1 MTEFEKTYQ
10 NYNPRQAALD
20 EARALLT
27 AAAKAA
33 MADGTLPEAELPAF
47 IVEIPADVKNGD
59 IASNLAMAGAR
70 TWRKAPRMIAEALL
84 AHLPDLT
91 DSVFAKV
98 EIAGPGFINLFL
110 SPAYWAGVVLGACAN
125 KEYGRTDHGK
135 GAKYNVEFVSA
146 NPVGP
151 MHIGHG
157 RWAALGDSLCRVMDH
172 AGYEIQREF
181 YINDHGSQM
190 NTFGNSIS
198 TRYMQLADIIAKQ
211 GVDIDEAHK
220 LLIAD
225 RDAFVADE
233 NDEHPETHPYQD
245 NFAETLGKDSYGGD
259 YIIDEAAEFWRTDGD
274 KWVNADPQERMESF
288 RERGYVKM
296 VDNMR
301 DLCHAVNC
309 DFDRWYS
316 ERSLYVKD
324 TEGET
329 AGTSA
334 VDRAFE
340 KLDKMGY
347 LYTKDGALWF
357 RSTDLGDDKDR
368 VLIKSDGEYTYFAS
382 DVAYHWDKFQR
393 VDHVIDIWGADHH
406 GYIERVRCVC
416 DALGYPGKFE
426 VLLGQLVNLLRNGK
440 PVRMSK
446 RKGTMVT
453 LQELVDEVGSD
464 AARYTLISKSSNQ
477 MVDFDIE
484 AVKKRDNS
492 NPVYYVQYAH
502 ARVCSILRRAAD
514 VTAEQAD
521 EMGMKAV
528 AAKAIGENV
537 DYSLLTDPTELALSR
552 KLNEL
557 TDLIASCARDRAPF
571 RLTHFAEELAGDFHS
586 FYAACQVLPSEGR
599 PVDPELS
606 RARLAACDAV
616 RVTLALVLTL
626 VGVSAPEQ
634 M

>member
-1 MTEFEKTYQ
+1 MPEKIEELV
-10 NYNPRQAALD
+10 RAAL
-20 EARALLT
+20 
-27 AAAKAA
+27 AAAQ
-33 MADGTLPEAELPAF
+33 EAGDLSAFELDDCA
-47 IVEIPADVKNGD
+47 IERPADTSHGEWTSTMALKS
-59 IASNLAMAGAR
+59 AKLAHC
-70 TWRKAPRMIAEALL
+70 APRKIAEAIV
-84 AHLPDLT
+84 AHMPEDP
-91 DSVFAKV
+91 AIEKV
-98 EIAGPGFINLFL
+98 EIAGPGFINFYL
-110 SPAYWAGVVLGACAN
+110 SVAVKNAIFGEAR
-125 KEYGRTDHGK
+125 EK
-135 GAKYNVEFVSA
+135 GMDFAKSNVGGGLKTQVEFVSA

-406 GYIERVRCVC
+406 GHVARLKG
-416 DALGYPGKFE
+416 ALEAIGIDSSRRDV
-426 VLLGQLVNLLRNGK
+426 VLMQLVNLMKDGE

-446 RKGTMVT
+446 RTGNAVT
-453 LQELVDEVGSD
+453 LVDLLDEVPID
-464 AARYTLISKSSNQ
+464 AARFFFNMREPGSTI
-477 MVDFDIE
+477 DFDLGL
-484 AVKKRDNS
+484 AVKEDS
-492 NPVYYVQYAH
+492 QNPVYYCQYAN
-502 ARVCSILRRAAD
+502 ARICSILRKMKEEGIEPRDCTEEELMLLNAPEERELIRHLSAL
-514 VTAEQAD
+514 TD
-521 EMGMKAV
+521 EIIT
-528 AAKAIGENV
+528 AAK
-537 DYSLLTDPTELALSR
+537 DYDP
-552 KLNEL
+552 
-557 TDLIASCARDRAPF
+557 ARITR
-571 RLTHFAEELAGDFHS
+571 
-586 FYAACQVLPSEGR
+586 YA
-599 PVDPELS
+599 
-606 RARLAACDAV
+606 
-616 RVTLALVLTL
+616 VTLATL
-626 VGVSAPEQ
+626 FHKFYNACRVGVDDEKLRAARLYLCCRVKDVMGIILTEFKITVPES

>member
-1 MTEFEKTYQ
+1 MTDFEKTYQ

-70 TWRKAPRMIAEALL
+70 TWRKAPKMIADALL
-84 AHLPDLT
+84 AHLPSLEN
-91 DSVFAKV
+91 SVFSKV
-98 EIAGPGFINLFL
+98 EVAGPGFINLFL
-110 SPAYWAGVVLGACAN
+110 SQSFWAGVVLGACAN

-146 NPVGP
+146 NPTGP
-151 MHIGHG
+151 MHMGNARG
-157 RWAALGDSLCRVMDH
+157 GALGDCLAAVLDWS
-172 AGYEIQREF
+172 GYDVTREF

-309 DFDRWYS
+309 DFDRWFS

-406 GYIERVRCVC
+406 GYIDRVRCVC

-514 VTAEQAD
+514 VTPEQAD